1 MKNTLKLVFAILLVL
16 LVIILIR
23 YLPKN
28 QTIQNSTSTPS
39 PAQTEEKTETPT
51 VTIKAENED
60 DLQKLIDAD
69 QDNAYEEELT
79 GLESE
84 TQ

>member
-1 MKNTLKLVFAILLVL
+1 MKNILKLIFAILLVL
-16 LVIILIR
+16 LVIIVIR
-23 YLPKN
+23 SLPKK
-28 QTIQNSTSTPS
+28 QTTP
-39 PAQTEEKTETPT
+39 PPVETKTEETKQEETPAVT
-51 VTIKAENED
+51 VKAETED

-84 TQ
+84 TN